1 MEITMKRI
9 FRCSLIHTSL
19 LAAIGFAGVLSTVQA
34 QFINPPC
41 ASLGADWT
49 QTTAEAP
56 WSARGGASTVI
67 FNGQMYMMGGWNN
80 TNRFND
86 VWSSSDGAY
95 WTQVT
100 AGAPWSARSDFG
112 AVTFNGKVWV
122 IGGNYSG
129 GDRNDVWSSTDG
141 ATWTQVTGAA
151 PWAAR
156 RNPGVVVFNGRLWVM
171 GGYNTTDGYLNDVW
185 SSTDGATWT
194 QVTGA
199 APWAA
204 RRLSAGTV
212 MFSGKMW
219 VIGGYNGSGNFAD
232 VWSSSDGTLWTQ
244 VTGATP
250 WQIASGAL
258 AFDGHLWVTGGP
270 IGCNK
275 NVWSSND
282 GSQWTQ
288 MTGATPWNSRC
299 TAGYVAYDGKMW
311 MMGGGTWNPSMGNWS
326 TVYND
331 VWYSQCGAVS
341 YSFGAMTLK
350 MNVSFV
356 VGKLSSATLKSYIEL
371 PEGYDVNNAV
381 VELNV
386 GSVAVPF
393 VLDEKGRGLSGGNSL
408 KFQKSGAAA
417 VSNQLWQVTAKLR
430 GDFDAQWINDGFLN
444 STTNNLTVTVPVLLL
459 LDTPEQGTVYVE
471 KPLLYKA
478 KAGKSGSAK

>member
-1 MEITMKRI
+1 MKRI

-129 GDRNDVWSSTDG
+129 GDR
-141 ATWTQVTGAA
+141 
-151 PWAAR
+151 
-156 RNPGVVVFNGRLWVM
+156 
-171 GGYNTTDGYLNDVW
+171 NDVW